1 MHWPGHA
8 KPKNPA
14 LSIAREPVSRAFS
27 DKNPHRISHGQSIH
41 SVGNGLEMGFANDA
55 DSMVL
60 ERGAV

>member
-1 MHWPGHA
+1 LHRPGHA
-8 KPKNPA
+8 KPYNPA
-14 LSIAREPVSRAFS
+14 LSIAREPVSRAFFG
-27 DKNPHRISHGQSIH
+27 NIPHRISHGQSIR